1 MSKLYSRCPRCDAIV
16 IGGMRYC
23 GKCGWD
29 SNEPYWKETTEEP
42 SAAESVRP
50 TETART
56 EAPKPVETARI
67 VTPADGGQTAK
78 PSGGEPTA
86 TPADS
91 GQTPKPADSGQTP
104 KPSDGGQTEKSSGG
118 GHIRFAEY
126 KGYEE
131 KKNPLDA
138 AIAFIRGL
146 SRADLIKLCA
156 AAAAALVIIITAIV
170 LIVRMN
176 RKPPEPEISEP
187 METMHIIEAPTYTPA
202 PTPAPTNS
210 PVPTQSPAAA
220 LPTATPGWEVSEVS
234 GVVYAVTDNVK
245 IYAGPGTD
253 FEVIATVYRGDELT
267 RTGVLDGWTRVD
279 IDGREGYISHG
290 DLSMTKPAP
299 TPTPTPLEPDFEV
312 EERDDIVTVDSGANL
327 RLGPGTEYGVVD
339 TAGGG
344 AQLHRT
350 GVVGDWSQV
359 EYDGYRV
366 YVYTELLRGESG
378 EETPT
383 PTPDATPTPEPTPT
397 DAPAPVEPDSGSEGG
412 TITMYQNGHV
422 RSGPGTEYDSLG
434 IAAGGSKLESSGR
447 TGDWYI
453 VSFNGQT
460 GYVYAGLV
468 E

>member
-1 MSKLYSRCPRCDAIV
+1 MSKLYSRCPRCDALV

-29 SNEPYWKETTEEP
+29 MSEPYWKETTEGA
-42 SAAESVRP
+42 SSAESVKP

-56 EAPKPVETARI
+56 EAPKPVETARM
-67 VTPADGGQTAK
+67 VTASDGGQAAK
-78 PSGGEPTA
+78 PSGGEK
-86 TPADS
+86 PAPPSGS
-91 GQTPKPADSGQTP
+91 GQAAKPADSGP
-104 KPSDGGQTEKSSGG
+104 AAKPSGG

-126 KGYEE
+126 EGYEE

-138 AIAFIRGL
+138 AIAFFRSL
-146 SRADLIKLCA
+146 SRTDLIKLCA

-187 METMHIIEAPTYTPA
+187 LETMHIIEAPTYTPA
-202 PTPAPTNS
+202 PTPEPTNS
-210 PVPTQSPAAA
+210 PVPTQTPAAA

-234 GVVYAVTDNVK
+234 GVIYAVTDNVK

-312 EERDDIVTVDSGANL
+312 EERDDTVTVDSGANL
-327 RLGPGTEYGVVD
+327 RLGPGTEYSVVD

-350 GVVGDWSQV
+350 GVVGAWSQV

-366 YVYTELLRGESG
+366 YVYTELLRGE
-378 EETPT
+378 ETPT
-383 PTPDATPTPEPTPT
+383 PAPDATATPAPTPT
-397 DAPAPVEPDSGSEGG
+397 DAPAPVEPDSGSESG

-453 VSFNGQT
+453 VTFNGQT